1 MLKYDDDRKRAD
13 EQRRHEEARA
23 LRVQLARQTAAI
35 MRKDAAEILVG
46 AANESDTAKCEAR
59 LAVGN
64 ELIRSAMKFE
74 RGDLT
79 RGD

>member
-1 MLKYDDDRKRAD
+1 MRNDDERKRAED
-13 EQRRHEEARA
+13 QRRHEEART
-23 LRVQLARQTAAI
+23 LRVQLARMTATTL
-35 MRKDAAEILVG
+35 RKDAAEILVG
-46 AANESDTAKCEAR
+46 AANETDAAKCEAR

-64 ELIRSAMKFE
+64 ELIRTAVKFE

>member
-1 MLKYDDDRKRAD
+1 MRDEERKRAD
-13 EQRRHEEARA
+13 EQRKHEEARA
-23 LRVQLARQTAAI
+23 LRVQLSRETAI
-35 MRKDAAEILVG
+35 MLRQEAAKILAG
-46 AANESDTAKCEAR
+46 AANETDVAKCEAR

-64 ELIRSAMKFE
+64 ELIRSALKFE